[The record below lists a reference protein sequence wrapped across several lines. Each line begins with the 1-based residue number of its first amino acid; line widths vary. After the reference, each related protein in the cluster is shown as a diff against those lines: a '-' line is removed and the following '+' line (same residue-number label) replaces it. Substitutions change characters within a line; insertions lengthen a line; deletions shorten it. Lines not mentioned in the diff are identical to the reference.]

1 MIALLLS
8 SQIVTY
14 LIVVNVISYHY
25 YNINDPTIFDSTKYF
40 VMLSVIGVYLLVV
53 SYLYYSGDYY
63 LFMFQYVVLS
73 VGIIY
78 TLKK

>member
-14 LIVVNVISYHY
+14 LIVVHVISYHY
-25 YNINDPTIFDSTKYF
+25 YNINDPTIIDSLKYL
-40 VMLSVIGVYLLVV
+40 VMVSGVGSYLLVV
-53 SYLYYSGDYY
+53 SYLYFSGDYY
-63 LFMFQYVVLS
+63 LFVFQYGVLLI
-73 VGIIY
+73 GIIY